1 MTHIIN
7 NSKDRICC
15 SSCIGKS
22 INTRSSLSNAEGSD
36 HDWEKDLSKKNTRK
50 SYKSY
55 SGVHHHLKYDLF
67 GTYTTQRIEIRFIPL
82 KFFWQKSK
90 IYKVTIAFYCT
101 NGFLQS
107 QKYFFCLAC
116 QTICCSS
123 PRLRQSQ
130 KDFSNLFPWFWSY
143 CHQRK
148 TFSISI
154 IFQS

>member
-22 INTRSSLSNAEGSD
+22 INTGSGLSNAEGSD

-50 SYKSY
+50 SCKSY

-67 GTYTTQRIEIRFIPL
+67 GTYTTQRIAIRFIPS

-90 IYKVTIAFYCT
+90 IYKVTIAFYCM
-101 NGFLQS
+101 NRFLHS
-107 QKYFFCLAC
+107 QKIFFLKKQYIFCLAS
-116 QTICCSS
+116 QTICCF
-123 PRLRQSQ
+123 
-130 KDFSNLFPWFWSY
+130 FSW
-143 CHQRK
+143 
-148 TFSISI
+148 T
-154 IFQS
+154 